1 MSKEEFE
8 DFKKE
13 DRDVSEIISKFHQEL
28 IDRIRTLEK
37 ENEELREYKLLSPKF
52 YFDPNEDCY
61 AFVDRSSDSS
71 NMSLRR
77 IEYNGEVI
85 GYASECYPS
94 FKTDLDDYMN
104 ANGYKIK
111 PLEPLKSI
119 SFTTFYHE
127 FIKPIFKMYE
137 KSLEENSNLTAEIC
151 ELKEK
156 LNNIEEDY

>member
-1 MSKEEFE
+1 M
-8 DFKKE
+8 
-13 DRDVSEIISKFHQEL
+13 L
-28 IDRIRTLEK
+28 
-37 ENEELREYKLLSPKF
+37 PKF
-52 YFDPNEDCY
+52 
-61 AFVDRSSDSS
+61 
-71 NMSLRR
+71 
-77 IEYNGEVI
+77 
-85 GYASECYPS
+85 
-94 FKTDLDDYMN
+94 
-104 ANGYKIK
+104 K